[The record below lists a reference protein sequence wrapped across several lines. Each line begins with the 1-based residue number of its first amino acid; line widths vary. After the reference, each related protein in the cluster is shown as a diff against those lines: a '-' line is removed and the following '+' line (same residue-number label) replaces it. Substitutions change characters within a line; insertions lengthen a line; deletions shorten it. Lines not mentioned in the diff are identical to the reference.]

1 MPYSRANLS
10 IKNQLP
16 GSIGG
21 HEWWYDTTDAVT
33 VVRAANYISDA
44 LAAGVCKGD
53 LIWVRVWSALPT
65 TRASIVTAVATAPTL
80 TAMQAMPVLGL
91 SAAGAADLGD
101 GTAIVVTN
109 T

>member
-1 MPYSRANLS
+1 MPYARSGLS
-10 IKNQLP
+10 IKCQIP
-16 GSIGG
+16 GTVGG
-21 HEWWYDTTDAVT
+21 HEWYYDTTDAVT

-44 LAAGVCKGD
+44 LAAGVRKGD
-53 LIWVRVWSALPT
+53 LVHVRVWSALPT
-65 TRASIVTAVATAPTL
+65 TNASKATAPATAPTL
-80 TAMQAMPVLGL
+80 TAWQVMPVLGL